1 MALLCLDIHQLRN
14 LRNASLQFDPRINL
28 IIGPNASGKTSI
40 LEAIY
45 LLGRACSFRT
55 SRSLDLIAQGSD
67 RLMVAG
73 RVLSEGR
80 EVSIGVGFHG
90 SQRQIRLDGRTID
103 ARTELLK
110 VLPIQLI
117 DPTLHT
123 LLEDSPKSRRRFL
136 DWGVV
141 YTEPQYLLT
150 WRCYQRAL
158 AQRNAALRSGN
169 RCAAILWGQELTKY
183 GKIIEACRVHYL
195 QRLQAAFSQI
205 FAQLG
210 LGQEIEL
217 RYLPGRASGKD
228 LETALADDLE
238 RDVRHGYTHS
248 GPHRDDFMAY
258 VAGRPV
264 RHLFSRGQMKLLTY
278 ALALVQIQMLDR
290 PGCLLIDDLASE
302 LDLENQARLTELIVN
317 VRFQIFITA
326 TRPLDSACLTQR
338 IGQTFQVAGGII
350 KPV

>member
-1 MALLCLDIHQLRN
+1 MVLLCLDIHQLRN
-14 LRNASLQFDPRINL
+14 LHNASLQFDPRINL
-28 IIGPNASGKTSI
+28 ILGPNASGKTSV

-55 SRSLDLIAQGSD
+55 AQVMDLITQGRD

-80 EVSIGVGFHG
+80 EVSVGIGFQGN
-90 SQRQIRLDGRTID
+90 QRQIRLDGRTVD
-103 ARTELLK
+103 ARTELLQ
-110 VLPIQLI
+110 VLPIQFI

-123 LLEDSPKSRRRFL
+123 LLEDAPRSRRRFL

-141 YTEPQYLLT
+141 YAEPEYLPA
-150 WRCYQRAL
+150 WRRYRRAL
-158 AQRNAALRSGN
+158 EQRNAVLRVGN
-169 RCAAILWGQELTKY
+169 RRAAMLWGQELVKY
-183 GKIIEACRVHYL
+183 GKIIEVCRRRYL
-195 QRLQAAFSQI
+195 ESLQIEFSQLS
-205 FAQLG
+205 AQLG
-210 LGQEIEL
+210 LGQEVEL
-217 RYLPGRASGKD
+217 RYLPGWAGGKD

-238 RDVRHGYTHS
+238 RDVRHRCTQS

-278 ALALVQIQMLDR
+278 ALALVQIRMLER

-302 LDLENQARLTELIVN
+302 LDLENQALLTELIVH
-317 VRFQIFITA
+317 VKFQVFITA
-326 TRPLDSACLTQR
+326 TRPLDSARFACLGR
-338 IGQTFQVAGGII
+338 RFQVERGVI

>member
-1 MALLCLDIHQLRN
+1 MALLRLDIHQLRN
-14 LRNASLQFDPRINL
+14 LRYASLQFDPRINL
-28 IIGPNASGKTSI
+28 IIGPNASGKTSV

-55 SRSLDLIAQGSD
+55 ARSLDLITHGSD

-73 RVLSEGR
+73 KVLSEGR
-80 EVSIGVGFHG
+80 EVSVGIGFQGN
-90 SQRQIRLDGRTID
+90 QRQIRLDGRTVD

-110 VLPIQLI
+110 MLPIQFI

-123 LLEDSPKSRRRFL
+123 LLEDAPRSRRRFL
-136 DWGVV
+136 DWGVF
-141 YTEPQYLLT
+141 YAEPEYLPA
-150 WRCYQRAL
+150 WRRYQRAL
-158 AQRNAALRSGN
+158 EQRNAVLRVGN
-169 RCAAILWGQELTKY
+169 RNAAMLWGQELVKY
-183 GKIIEACRVHYL
+183 GKIIEACRGHYL
-195 QRLQAAFSQI
+195 ESLQIEFSQI
-205 FAQLG
+205 SAQLG
-210 LGQEIEL
+210 LDQEVEL
-217 RYLPGRASGKD
+217 RYLPGWASGKD

-238 RDVRHGYTHS
+238 RDVRYGCTQS

-278 ALALVQIQMLDR
+278 ALALGQIRMLDR

-302 LDLENQARLTELIVN
+302 LDLENQALLTELIVHTK
-317 VRFQIFITA
+317 FQIVITA
-326 TRPLDSACLTQR
+326 NCPSESARLACHTGR
-338 IGQTFQVAGGII
+338 TFQVERGAI